1 VVNAVSHPKSVL
13 TFRNFSLRCDKTD
26 PKISFETP
34 WNWKL
39 PQGKRVAVISENSFL
54 RYQLITSLAG
64 LIPPVSGEIACSGVI
79 GWPVGGEGGLDSKMR
94 VCHALD
100 FLSSIYGDCLERS
113 LIGMDRFWELLSGME
128 IYPTEI
134 IRDLT
139 NLQKDF
145 FFLSLSV
152 LFTFDFYLIPQTR
165 FLMSKDAS
173 SLRILLLK
181 QLEGKSFFT
190 TSTNRRFQ
198 KDFCTDGLVL
208 GSLGEV
214 LFAGSLSEAIE
225 WSEKNIQTPSASDA
239 EEEEFEIDS
248 MFSNSESADESME
261 VEV

>member
-1 VVNAVSHPKSVL
+1 
-13 TFRNFSLRCDKTD
+13 
-26 PKISFETP
+26 
-34 WNWKL
+34 
-39 PQGKRVAVISENSFL
+39 
-54 RYQLITSLAG
+54 
-64 LIPPVSGEIACSGVI
+64 
-79 GWPVGGEGGLDSKMR
+79 
-94 VCHALD
+94 
-100 FLSSIYGDCLERS
+100 
-113 LIGMDRFWELLSGME
+113 MDRFWELLSGME

-152 LFTFDFYLIPQTR
+152 LFAFDFYLIPYTR